1 MQAAGRQWVVAT
13 RRAALRPADR
23 GGENLDTVD
32 ENANLGTPPLNA
44 AASTVASAASP
55 LQKKDAK
62 GSGGE
67 SADEEDD
74 KRI

>member
-1 MQAAGRQWVVAT
+1 MLAQRPAGR
-13 RRAALRPADR
+13 
-23 GGENLDTVD
+23 GGKNLDAVD

-55 LQKKDAK
+55 LRKKDAK
-62 GSGGE
+62 GSGSE
-67 SADEEDD
+67 SADEEEDD